1 MRFALLIISGLALG
15 LTAACSPNPAV
26 VRTTSKGPA
35 LTDVNSMTMYTFDKD
50 KTPGKSVCN
59 GQCAVA
65 WPPLKAYS
73 NDAGAGDWTII
84 TRDDGTYQW
93 AYKGKPL
100 YGWFKDKAPGDA
112 TGDGVHDVGHIA
124 TP

>member
-1 MRFALLIISGLALG
+1 MRFAMLTGAALLVA
-15 LTAACSPNPAV
+15 TVAACVVPNPAV

-35 LTDVNSMTMYTFDKD
+35 LTDVNQMTMYTFDKD
-50 KTPGKSVCN
+50 APDKSNCN

-73 NDAGAGDWTII
+73 SDAGAGDWSVVA
-84 TRDDGTYQW
+84 RDDGTHQW

-112 TGDGVHDVGHIA
+112 TGDGFRGVWHIA